1 MPQKPQIVLNS
12 CIRCEDLI
20 EQEPTGRWVHVD
32 KTRDTHKA
40 YPNVHSQSIIL
51 PKLAEEETPNRFIED
66 LKWCAKNPL
75 SWLTLFMIF
84 MFVAMFTYIVFTVE

>member
-1 MPQKPQIVLNS
+1 MPQKPQIILNS

-51 PKLAEEETPNRFIED
+51 PNTEEKTPNRFIED
-66 LKWCAKNPL
+66 LRWYAKNPL
-75 SWLTLFMIF
+75 AWLTLFMIF